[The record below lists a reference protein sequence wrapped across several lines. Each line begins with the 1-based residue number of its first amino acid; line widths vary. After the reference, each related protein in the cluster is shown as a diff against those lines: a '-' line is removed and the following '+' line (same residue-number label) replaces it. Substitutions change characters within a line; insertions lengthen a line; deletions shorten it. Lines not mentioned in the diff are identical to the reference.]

1 MDQVADDREPIVIR
15 RRGKEPVA
23 LIAADDLE
31 SLVETAH
38 LLRVPENA
46 RRLMEALARAAAGNG
61 EVMTVPELRERLGL
75 PEE

>member
-1 MDQVADDREPIVIR
+1 MEALMDQVADDREPIVIR

-31 SLVETAH
+31 SLVEVAE
-38 LLRVPENA
+38 L
-46 RRLMEALARAAAGNG
+46 G
-61 EVMTVPELRERLGL
+61 ERIGF